1 MIRVA
6 VVGDTHG
13 VLDPRVAE
21 AVARCDYAVHT
32 GDVGAAAV
40 LAQMQP
46 REGLVVSVR
55 GNNDVPGKWPPGER
69 DVVDA
74 LPTEADLDL
83 PGGRLVVVHGDRVG
97 PAKTR
102 HAWLRRRYPHAR
114 VIAYGHSHRQ
124 VCDDGKLPWVVNP
137 GAAGRARTFGGPSL
151 IILHAGV
158 RLWRLE
164 ARRFE
169 PLPARERTTHTRGH
183 S

>member
-6 VVGDTHG
+6 IVGDTHG

-21 AVARCDYAVHT
+21 TVSRCDYAVHT

-55 GNNDVPGKWPPGER
+55 GNNDVPGKWPPGEH
-69 DVVDA
+69 DVVEA
-74 LPTEADLDL
+74 LPKEAGLDL
-83 PGGRLVVVHGDRVG
+83 PGGRLVVVHGDRAG

-102 HAWLRRRYPHAR
+102 HAWLRGRYPDAR
-114 VIAYGHSHRQ
+114 AIAYGHSHRQ
-124 VCDDGKLPWVVNP
+124 VCDDGSLPWVVNP

-158 RLWRLE
+158 RGWRLE

-169 PLPARERTTHTRGH
+169 PLAVR
-183 S
+183 